1 MDPITFA
8 LAVLFLALAG
18 TALIV
23 GVLFAIDCAIAAIR
37 APRRADRRVHCEPEI
52 LDDDVVTRLRAR
64 GQA

>member
-1 MDPITFA
+1 MDPITFS

-23 GVLFAIDCAIAAIR
+23 VTLLAIDCVIAAIR
-37 APRRADRRVHCEPEI
+37 APRQPDRRVHCEPEI
-52 LDDDVVTRLRAR
+52 HDDDVVTRLRVR